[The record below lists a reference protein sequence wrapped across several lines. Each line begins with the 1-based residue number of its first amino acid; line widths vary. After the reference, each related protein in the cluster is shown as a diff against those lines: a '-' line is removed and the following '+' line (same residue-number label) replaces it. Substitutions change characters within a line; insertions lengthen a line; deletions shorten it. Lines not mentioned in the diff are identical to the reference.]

1 MKKTFYYFLDECKER
16 LKMAASGFP
25 FPDYIFVACV
35 WRCKWRLMKAS
46 LGNLH
51 HVILLLKTVFPFRM
65 SHHCFLVFV
74 CISFC
79 FKWFTLPA
87 TAVWVSISF
96 LSGLCWLYVPWAPF
110 APHTAALKMLSA
122 LDLGY
127 RWLLRHSPCTVIDSV
142 IIFFKHL
149 LSTQKCYYLEL
160 KSPRVDIKYSY

>member
-87 TAVWVSISF
+87 TAVWVSISSLAF
-96 LSGLCWLYVPWAPF
+96 VGYTCPGLPLLHILQPWRC
-110 APHTAALKMLSA
+110 S
-122 LDLGY
+122 
-127 RWLLRHSPCTVIDSV
+127 LLWILAIDDCCDTLPVLWS
-142 IIFFKHL
+142 ILL
-149 LSTQKCYYLEL
+149 LSSSSIFLIYYLL
-160 KSPRVDIKYSY
+160 KNVTT